1 MRMLSLLSLLIV
13 GSLIAPQAIAA
24 GGATAAETRT
34 VQVGSD
40 RIAYRQLGS
49 GTPIVLV
56 NRFRGTLDTWDP
68 AFLDALA
75 RKHTVILFEL
85 PGVGY
90 SQGTQPESMEQAV
103 ASLDGFAEALGLQT
117 FDLLGWSWGGLLAQA
132 YLIDRPARVGRV
144 VLLATNPPGKNEIP
158 LQPAFLDRAL
168 KPVNDLADEEVL
180 FFEPASALSRDRA
193 RESRDRIRARPDVDA
208 RIPSQPAQFERY
220 FKAAGAFHEDATGR
234 REKLTQVEL
243 PILVIAGDHDTS
255 TAGQNWF
262 PLIGRMRN
270 AKFVFYSQTGHA
282 PHHQY
287 PDDVGNVVLDF
298 LAP

>member
-103 ASLDGFAEALGLQT
+103 ASLDGFAQALGLQT

-234 REKLTQVEL
+234 RQKITQVEL